1 MNADG
6 AIGGRGAWAGLTAA
20 VADWLIEPA
29 EAAEPEAVAP
39 VEQRP
44 VVAVIGLSP
53 RCGATTVARAVGT
66 DLARADPAGACLVS
80 SAGPAGVVPLGLP
93 AAARLS
99 RGIAPILGVRARAC
113 GRLCLVEAADR
124 AVLADAARYV
134 APLVLDVHERA
145 DGAAAARLADQVV
158 LVGSPDTEPALA
170 AVLADSLDS
179 LGPRPLVVLNRAGR
193 DGGRWAGRGAL
204 EIPESRLGAQ
214 LAICGRDPRGP
225 LARAVT
231 ELTEHISKR

>member
-1 MNADG
+1 
-6 AIGGRGAWAGLTAA
+6 LTAA

-29 EAAEPEAVAP
+29 EATESESVAP

-53 RCGATTVARAVGT
+53 GCGATTVARALGT
-66 DLARADPAGACLVS
+66 DLAGADPAGACLVN
-80 SAGPAGVVPLGLP
+80 SAGPAGAVPLGLP

-99 RGIAPILGVRARAC
+99 RRIAPVLGVRAQAC
-113 GRLCLVEAADR
+113 GRLCLVEAADP

-134 APLVLDVHERA
+134 APLVVDVHERSEA
-145 DGAAAARLADQVV
+145 AAAARLADLVV

-170 AVLADSLDS
+170 AVLADSLDRY
-179 LGPRPLVVLNRAGR
+179 GPRPLVVLNRAGR
-193 DGGRWAGRGAL
+193 DGGRWVGRGAL

-214 LAICGRDPRGP
+214 LATCGRDPRGA
-225 LARAVT
+225 LARAVS
-231 ELTEHISKR
+231 ELTRHISIR